1 MSKKTT
7 KDAVETGIPNVLGV
21 NQLNAL
27 KLLPLLNGQ
36 QLTLSLNNPPGG
48 SSVASHVHPVTM
60 YMQYTIRF

>member
-7 KDAVETGIPNVLGV
+7 KDAVETGIPNVLGL

-36 QLTLSLNNPPGG
+36 WLTLSLNNAPGG
-48 SSVASHVHPVTM
+48 SLVASHVHPVTM
-60 YMQYTIRF
+60 YSIL